1 MQLLTFGG
9 TFEQL
14 PKSTSIISILE
25 NTFDG
30 PFEQLFTHHVLVE
43 SKVFSTDVY

>member
-9 TFEQL
+9 PFEQL

-30 PFEQLFTHHVLVE
+30 PFEQLLVE